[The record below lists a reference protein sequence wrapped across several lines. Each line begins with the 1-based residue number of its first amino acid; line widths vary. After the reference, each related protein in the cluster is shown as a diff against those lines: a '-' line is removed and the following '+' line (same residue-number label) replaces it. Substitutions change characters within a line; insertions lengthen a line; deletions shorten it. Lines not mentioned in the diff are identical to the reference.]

1 MLSHHFNF
9 LFFSIN
15 GFVYVFIYLHVFY
28 HLSHI
33 NHLFVLLHRNLLV
46 LSSNLSS
53 DCWLLRIPTSE
64 DMLTLKSKAIVDDCD
79 DDGNKLDGLFVIEE
93 PSDEKSISLIDSGE

>member
-1 MLSHHFNF
+1 M
-9 LFFSIN
+9 
-15 GFVYVFIYLHVFY
+15 
-28 HLSHI
+28 SHI
-33 NHLFVLLHRNLLV
+33 NHLFVLLHRKLLV

-79 DDGNKLDGLFVIEE
+79 DCDDDDDDDEGNRLDGLFVIEE

>member
-1 MLSHHFNF
+1 MSL
-9 LFFSIN
+9 
-15 GFVYVFIYLHVFY
+15 
-28 HLSHI
+28 I
-33 NHLFVLLHRNLLV
+33 NHLFVLLHRKLLV

-79 DDGNKLDGLFVIEE
+79 DDDDDDDDGNRLDGLFVIEE

>member
-1 MLSHHFNF
+1 
-9 LFFSIN
+9 
-15 GFVYVFIYLHVFY
+15 
-28 HLSHI
+28 
-33 NHLFVLLHRNLLV
+33 VLLHRKLLV

-64 DMLTLKSKAIVDDCD
+64 DMSTLKSKAIVDDCD
-79 DDGNKLDGLFVIEE
+79 DDDNDDDDDDDGNRLDGLFVIEE

>member
-1 MLSHHFNF
+1 MC
-9 LFFSIN
+9 
-15 GFVYVFIYLHVFY
+15 VIY
-28 HLSHI
+28 
-33 NHLFVLLHRNLLV
+33 RKLLV

-64 DMLTLKSKAIVDDCD
+64 DMLTLKSKAIVDD
-79 DDGNKLDGLFVIEE
+79 DGDRLDGLFVIEE

>member
-1 MLSHHFNF
+1 LSD
-9 LFFSIN
+9 
-15 GFVYVFIYLHVFY
+15 
-28 HLSHI
+28 I

-79 DDGNKLDGLFVIEE
+79 DDDDDDDDGNRLDGLFVIEE

>member
-1 MLSHHFNF
+1 M
-9 LFFSIN
+9 
-15 GFVYVFIYLHVFY
+15 YVFIYLHVFY

-33 NHLFVLLHRNLLV
+33 NHLFVLLHRKLLV

-53 DCWLLRIPTSE
+53 DCWLLRIPSSE

-79 DDGNKLDGLFVIEE
+79 DDDDDDDDGNRLDGLFVIEE

>member
-1 MLSHHFNF
+1 LS
-9 LFFSIN
+9 L
-15 GFVYVFIYLHVFY
+15 
-28 HLSHI
+28 I
-33 NHLFVLLHRNLLV
+33 NHLFVLLHRKLLV

-79 DDGNKLDGLFVIEE
+79 DDDDDDDDGNRLDGLFVIEE

>member
-1 MLSHHFNF
+1 
-9 LFFSIN
+9 
-15 GFVYVFIYLHVFY
+15 
-28 HLSHI
+28 
-33 NHLFVLLHRNLLV
+33 VLLHRKLLV

-64 DMLTLKSKAIVDDCD
+64 DMLTLKSKAIVDNCDDDDD

>member
-1 MLSHHFNF
+1 MYFHH
-9 LFFSIN
+9 
-15 GFVYVFIYLHVFY
+15 LHVFY
-28 HLSHI
+28 HLLHI
-33 NHLFVLLHRNLLV
+33 NHLFVLLHRKLLV

>member
-1 MLSHHFNF
+1 MSL
-9 LFFSIN
+9 
-15 GFVYVFIYLHVFY
+15 
-28 HLSHI
+28 I
-33 NHLFVLLHRNLLV
+33 NHLFVLLHRKLLV

-64 DMLTLKSKAIVDDCD
+64 DMLTLKSKAIVDNCDDDDD